1 MFFLCHE
8 FFLFPMFSAFGQRE
22 VATCA
27 DPFLS
32 LNTAAAEYVAGIY
45 HLICT
50 RPLQAQLK
58 WKMMRKIIY

>member
-1 MFFLCHE
+1 
-8 FFLFPMFSAFGQRE
+8 MFSAFGQRE

-58 WKMMRKIIY
+58 